1 MSMEK
6 AFPTENGLQQPTGG
20 SMPRLIVVR
29 GTAMKYEQYDTMYSN
44 NVCGSWAPL
53 DTNQHWRWN
62 NPLNLL
68 LALPGLLLALGLL
81 AGL

>member
-1 MSMEK
+1 
-6 AFPTENGLQQPTGG
+6 
-20 SMPRLIVVR
+20 
-29 GTAMKYEQYDTMYSN
+29 MKYEQYDTMYSN